1 MSIQSPQLDINTVAA
16 GGGSILF
23 WRNGLF
29 VVGPDSASAHPGPAC
44 YRKGGPLTVTDANL
58 FLGRL
63 LPEYFPKIFGPN
75 ENEPL
80 GVEITRKKF
89 AELTAH
95 INAEQRTKGWSE
107 FTPEE
112 VALGFLSVAD
122 ESMSRP
128 IRALTEAR
136 GYDTSV
142 HHLSCFGG
150 AGGQHA
156 CSVAAVL
163 GISRV
168 IIHKYSSILSAYG
181 MALADVVHE
190 AQQPASDVFTA
201 ETQSRFQ
208 SKMDAL
214 AESSTVELESQ
225 GFSRENIRHEMY
237 LHMRHEGTSTA
248 LMILKGD
255 DWDFGA
261 EFNKRHQIEF
271 GFLSQG
277 KQILVDDIRVRSVAS
292 AAKWTEKSPY
302 AQVSVYPIFI
312 IPPD

>member
-1 MSIQSPQLDINTVAA
+1 M
-16 GGGSILF
+16 
-23 WRNGLF
+23 
-29 VVGPDSASAHPGPAC
+29 
-44 YRKGGPLTVTDANL
+44 
-58 FLGRL
+58 

-75 ENEPL
+75 EDEPL
-80 GVEITRKKF
+80 DVEITRQKF
-89 AELTAH
+89 TELTDK
-95 INAEQRTKGWSE
+95 INDEQRSKRWNE
-107 FTPEE
+107 FSPEE
-112 VALGFLSVAD
+112 VALGFLSVAN

-156 CSVAAVL
+156 CSVASVL

-190 AQQPASDVFTA
+190 ATQPASDVFNAST
-201 ETQSRFQ
+201 EQDFRT
-208 SKMDAL
+208 KLEAL
-214 AESSTVELESQ
+214 AETSTAELESQ
-225 GFSRENIRHEMY
+225 GFSRKNIRHEMY
-237 LHMRHEGTSTA
+237 LNMRHDGTSTA

-255 DWDFGA
+255 NWDFGA

-271 GFLSQG
+271 GFLSPD
-277 KQILVDDIRVRSVAS
+277 KRILVDDIRVRSIAS
-292 AAKWTEKSPY
+292 SSRQKEISPY
-302 AQVSVYPIFI
+302 MQVSI
-312 IPPD
+312 